1 MKQFFLIVI
10 LMIGFISNSIQTT
23 YSQSNAAILD
33 ATALANDTTPEKLR
47 IMGYESIIYPELSA
61 DRLHE
66 IAIRMLAL
74 NQVDRDKL
82 KTMQKAFQ
90 DALMQFTFL
99 EDFIKIN
106 RNSIEEV
113 DNALETVFN
122 LEDIKNGY
130 EWNSLAY
137 VYGYFNHD
145 VTVEEIQQVSDGW
158 DKLSEEEKAKQFPT
172 YVHLIDAVVK
182 PLAYWEQPSK
192 RKMLNALDVG
202 MPLLNKLLMQKPAPG
217 TAFHA
222 PSHALIILGDLYMRW
237 EEGTKYWEKDSM
249 YISRPSRHI
258 GAKPIMGRKLNEMC
272 IGSLDNLDSISK
284 EDYRFYAVREQYIAN
299 TLVRLFWRN
308 NGISSEYLNK
318 SLKYYQKQGN
328 ADKTIHALKRAL
340 VALNDPDMRKE
351 FEANP
356 LDHVEDFVWI
366 IRNGKHES
374 VEYAEKMLAQVIG
387 CPVDKAVE
395 LYYKQRISDEKR
407 RMNANAKDQE

>member
-1 MKQFFLIVI
+1 MKQFLLLVC
-10 LMIGFISNSIQTT
+10 LMIGFLSNSIQIT
-23 YSQSNAAILD
+23 YSQSNASILD

-82 KTMQKAFQ
+82 KTMQQAFQ

-113 DNALETVFN
+113 DNALESIFT

-145 VTVEEIQQVSDGW
+145 VTAEEIQQVSDGW
-158 DKLSEEEKAKQFPT
+158 DQLSEEEKAKQFPT

-192 RKMLNALDVG
+192 REMLNALDAGV
-202 MPLLNKLLMQKPAPG
+202 PLLKKLLTQEPAPG

-222 PSHALIILGDLYMRW
+222 PSHALIILGDMYMRW
-237 EEGTKYWEKDSM
+237 EQNSKYWENDSM
-249 YISRPSRHI
+249 YIARPTRYI
-258 GAKPIMGRKLNEMC
+258 GAKQVFAQQLNSMC
-272 IGSLDNLDSISK
+272 IGSVENPDSLSK
-284 EDYRFYAVREQYIAN
+284 DEYRFYAVREYYLAN
-299 TLVRLFWRN
+299 TLARINWRF
-308 NGISSEYLNK
+308 NGVTSDILRK
-318 SLKYYQKQGN
+318 SLSVYEKQGG
-328 ADKTIHALKRAL
+328 AEKTIHAIKRCMASLK
-340 VALNDPDMRKE
+340 DKE
-351 FEANP
+351 IREEFSRNSI
-356 LDHVEDFVWI
+356 DHVEDYMWI
-366 IRNGKHES
+366 IRNGKLEA
-374 VEYAEKMLAQVIG
+374 VTYGTKMLAGLIG

-395 LYYKQRISDEKR
+395 LYYKQLISDEKR
-407 RMNANAKDQE
+407 RMKINAKE